1 MKRNDI
7 INKIIDEQKR
17 IVANLENS
25 VERYDH
31 ASDLD
36 EDGTID
42 PDDLSQQTQSR
53 DMLLRFTQLLDK
65 AKNDLEYL
73 ITETD
78 EEHNAIEEGVLIETD
93 KAYIFIGI
101 SVPKFSAGD
110 KDVYAISVEAPI
122 YTNIRGKKVGDVVD
136 FNQQEMKIISIA

>member
-73 ITETD
+73 ITEID

-110 KDVYAISVEAPI
+110 KDVYVISVEAPI